1 MQWVASKFCRCF
13 WAWGE
18 GEKRG
23 RRGVRGPTCPGPPIP
38 PTKKKGHPG
47 RGRGLTRKSASCRRP
62 SAAMSS
68 PGGGGQRLEGE
79 GPSLATHP
87 PPATPRPSLVDACP
101 IPSQLSHW
109 VVSGGRPP
117 IGHPIH
123 PSMLIGCPACPP
135 PPPNTPLATPRTPP
149 PWLLPLPPAPYWL
162 PYTSQLPIGC
172 PPCPQHPIGHHPQI
186 PIGHL
191 ICSLLPVGCPICP
204 TAPHW
209 PPPPNRSS
217 PLATTPHPE
226 HSIGHSRPRP
236 QPPQLTQAPGE
247 GGVAVFS
254 EGPQHRLAPALVH
267 GAALAHCAC
276 RPNACVPRCPS
287 PTCAT
292 PCPAQTPG
300 PPHPPPRGAGGPGA
314 GGGWG

>member
-123 PSMLIGCPACPP
+123 PSMLIGCPVCPP
-135 PPPNTPLATPRTPP
+135 
-149 PWLLPLPPAPYWL
+149 
-162 PYTSQLPIGC
+162 
-172 PPCPQHPIGHHPQI
+172 PQHPIGNSTDATP
-186 PIGHL
+186 L
-191 ICSLLPVGCPICP
+191 AASSASCSLLAALYIPAPHWLPPLP
-204 TAPHW
+204 TTPHW
-209 PPPPNRSS
+209 PPPTDPHWPPHMLPSPCWLPHMS
-217 PLATTPHPE
+217 HSPPLATTPHPE
-226 HSIGHSRPRP
+226 HSIGHPRPRP

-247 GGVAVFS
+247 GGVAVSS